1 MMLYLLSLMQA
12 LIYPF
17 YKAVQRVYV
26 EVMNAFSP
34 NILTEPGWDGY
45 RLLDSGEGRK
55 LEQFGR
61 FRVSRPE
68 PQALWQ
74 KSLPESEWVKADAT
88 FTNASEKEEDDKGS
102 WQQHKKL
109 PDTWPVEV
117 EGATMLCRLM
127 TYRHMGLFPEQR
139 PHWQW
144 VKRTIESTSKK
155 PFKLLNLF
163 AYTGAASLIAAS
175 AGAEVTHVD
184 ASKKAIGWCKENQA
198 ASGLESA
205 KIRWICDDAAAFV
218 AREGRRG
225 NKYDG
230 ILLDPP
236 RYGRGPD
243 GEVWKFETDVAPLL
257 AACAAILNVDAK
269 FMILTAY
276 TMRLSSLTLDHMMK
290 DAVKGRPGI
299 TDHGELLLAD
309 KTGKRPLATSLFSR
323 WSSKSSLRGA

>member
-1 MMLYLLSLMQA
+1 
-12 LIYPF
+12 
-17 YKAVQRVYV
+17 
-26 EVMNAFSP
+26 MNSSINSFAP
-34 NILTEPGWDGY
+34 NILTESGWGGY
-45 RLLDSGEGRK
+45 SLLDSGEGRK
-55 LEQFGR
+55 LEQFGHI
-61 FRVSRPE
+61 RVSRPE

-74 KSLPESEWVKADAT
+74 KSLPETEWAKAGAS
-88 FTNASEKEEDDKGS
+88 FTNASDHDDDDKGS
-102 WQQHKKL
+102 WQQRGKL
-109 PDTWPVEV
+109 PETWPVEV

-144 VKRTIESTSKK
+144 VRNRIKQTSENGLNK

-163 AYTGAASLIAAS
+163 AYTGAASLVSAS

-198 ASGLESA
+198 ASGLAAA
-205 KIRWICDDAAAFV
+205 KIRWICDDAVKFV

-236 RYGRGPD
+236 RYGHGPD
-243 GEVWKFETDVAPLL
+243 GEIWKFETGIAPLL
-257 AACAAILNVDAK
+257 SACADILSEDAK
-269 FMILTAY
+269 FMILTSY
-276 TMRLSSLTLDHMMK
+276 TMRFSSLTLDHMMK
-290 DAVKGRPGI
+290 DALKGRAGQ

-323 WSSKSSLRGA
+323 WSA

>member
-1 MMLYLLSLMQA
+1 
-12 LIYPF
+12 
-17 YKAVQRVYV
+17 
-26 EVMNAFSP
+26 MNDFAP
-34 NILTEPGWDGY
+34 NILLESGWDGY
-45 RLLDSGEGRK
+45 RLLDSGAGRK
-55 LEQFGR
+55 LEQFGTVL
-61 FRVSRPE
+61 VSRPE

-74 KSLPESEWVKADAT
+74 KSLPDSAWAKVDAT

-102 WQQHKKL
+102 WSTHKKL
-109 PDTWPVEV
+109 PETWPVKV
-117 EGATMLCRLM
+117 EGVTMLCRLM

-139 PHWQW
+139 PHWSW
-144 VKRTIESTSKK
+144 VKKTIESTSKK
-155 PFKLLNLF
+155 PFKILNLF
-163 AYTGAASLIAAS
+163 GYTGAASLIAAS

-184 ASKKAIGWCKENQA
+184 ASKKAIQWARENQE
-198 ASGLESA
+198 ASGLKDA

-257 AACAAILNVDAK
+257 AACASILSDDAR

-290 DAVKGRPGI
+290 DAVAARGGA
-299 TDHGELLLAD
+299 TDHGELLLAG
-309 KTGKRPLATSLFSR
+309 KTGHRPLATSLFSR
-323 WSSKSSLRGA
+323 WSSS

>member
-1 MMLYLLSLMQA
+1 MSD
-12 LIYPF
+12 
-17 YKAVQRVYV
+17 
-26 EVMNAFSP
+26 MNSFAP
-34 NILTEPGWDGY
+34 NILTENGWADY
-45 RLLDSGEGRK
+45 ALLDSGEGRK
-55 LEQFGR
+55 LERFGKYI
-61 FRVSRPE
+61 VSRPE

-74 KSLPESEWVKADAT
+74 KSLSEAEWKKADAT

-109 PDTWPVEV
+109 PETWNVGV
-117 EGATMLCRLM
+117 EGATMCCRLM

-144 VKRTIESTSKK
+144 FADIIKNSSKR
-155 PFKLLNLF
+155 PFKVLNLF
-163 AYTGAASLIAAS
+163 GYTGAASLIAAS

-184 ASKKAIGWCKENQA
+184 ASKKAIQWSRENQD
-198 ASGLESA
+198 ASNLTES
-205 KIRWICDDAAAFV
+205 KIRWICDDAAKFV
-218 AREGRRG
+218 ARENRRG

-236 RYGRGPD
+236 RYGRGPE

-257 AACAAILNVDAK
+257 SACADLLADNAK

-276 TMRLSSLTLDHMMK
+276 TMRLSSLTLDHMMR
-290 DAVKGRPGI
+290 DALKGRKGK

-309 KTGKRPLATSLFSR
+309 KTGKRPLPTSMFSR
-323 WSSKSSLRGA
+323 WSA